1 MFISETFFDSTL
13 FAYIILPFLIFIA
26 RILDVTIGTIR
37 IVMVSKGQK
46 LWAPILGF
54 FEVLIWL
61 IAIARIFQNLDN
73 WMNYIAYAGGFATGN
88 YIGLILE
95 EKLAMGIVKIQIIT
109 RKSAGDLIINLKNAG
124 YGITHHEAKGSSEN
138 VSIIYSIIKR
148 NEIQKVENIVK
159 STNPKAFYSIEDVK
173 SVSHGVFPVKEA
185 ARRWRKVK

>member
-1 MFISETFFDSTL
+1 MYISEAFYDSTL

-61 IAIARIFQNLDN
+61 IAISRIFQNLDN
-73 WMNYIAYAGGFATGN
+73 WVNYVAYAGGFATGN

-95 EKLAMGIVKIQIIT
+95 EQLAMGIVKIQIIT
-109 RKSAGDLIINLKNAG
+109 RKNAADLIINLKSAG
-124 YGITHHEAKGSSEN
+124 YGITHHEARGSNEN
-138 VSIIYSIIKR
+138 VSIIYSVIKR
-148 NEIQKVENIVK
+148 HEIQKVENIVK
-159 STNPKAFYSIEDVK
+159 ATNPKAFYSIEDVK
-173 SVSHGVFPVKEA
+173 SVSHGIFPVKTA
-185 ARRWRKVK
+185 VRRWRKGK